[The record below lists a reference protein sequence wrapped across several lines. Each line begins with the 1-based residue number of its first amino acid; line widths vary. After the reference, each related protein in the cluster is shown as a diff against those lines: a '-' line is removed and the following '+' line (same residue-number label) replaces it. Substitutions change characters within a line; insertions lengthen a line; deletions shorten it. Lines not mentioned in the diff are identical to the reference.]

1 MKSTFLQLIF
11 ACIILLSFN
20 EKVNAQCAA
29 ASNVVHFVHA
39 GKSYE
44 VIKESK
50 TWATAASCAVTRGG
64 YLVEINSAAEQTAV
78 YTAITTTAGVSNTY
92 TSVSDGGGIAYVWI
106 GATDQMT
113 EGTWLWDGNNDN
125 TGSNFWNGQGS
136 AGAGGG
142 SAVGGAYNNW
152 GGSSAGPPNEPD
164 DFGGN
169 QDDAAIG
176 LAGWPAFNPGFYGN
190 ATEWNDIAITNTI
203 YYVVEYNCLKT
214 TNNASHTMCSNDSL
228 VFGSQ
233 VLYASDAGSNTEIFT
248 SAAGCDSTVIL
259 NLIVDS
265 TQSVS
270 ISATICS
277 NDSLPFGT
285 TVLYPNN
292 IGSNTQTFTTASG
305 CDSVVTLTLL
315 VDTSYT
321 ITTSAVLC
329 FSDTLQFGTQILNNT
344 NGGWNAETFTTIAG
358 CDSIVNL
365 FLSIINEPSS
375 SYNLSICNGD
385 SILFGSQYFTI
396 VDTGVN
402 TIVLTGSYGCD
413 STQIVTVNALSP
425 ITVSHTEIILL
436 SDSFIFGGQVLYPI
450 DTGIFVDTLI
460 ASNGCDSIVNLTL
473 EASRVHIGATTSC
486 LEIFPCP
493 INKYVTIQG
502 ALPSYNITIIN
513 NAGTTVATVNNTG
526 SIVHID
532 TSTLSAG
539 TKRVKIEDP
548 LNPAVSIIKIIK
560 P

>member
-11 ACIILLSFN
+11 ACIILLIFN

-64 YLVEINSAAEQTAV
+64 YLVEINSTAEQTAV
-78 YTAITTTAGVSNTY
+78 YTAITTTAGVSTTY
-92 TSVSDGGGIAYVWI
+92 TTVSDGGGIAYVWI

-125 TGSNFWNGQGS
+125 TGSNFWNGEGS

-169 QDDAAIG
+169 QDAAAIG

-214 TNNASHTMCSNDSL
+214 TTNTSQTLCSNDTL
-228 VFGSQ
+228 IFGTQILTS
-233 VLYASDAGSNTEIFT
+233 ADAGSNTEIFT
-248 SAAGCDSTVIL
+248 SAAGCDSTVVL
-259 NLIVDS
+259 NLIINPVAMPG
-265 TQSVS
+265 S
-270 ISATICS
+270 INVTFCDTTNGIIVLGQLI
-277 NDSLPFGT
+277 DTTGT
-285 TVLYPNN
+285 TNITLPNMA
-292 IGSNTQTFTTASG
+292 SNG
-305 CDSVVTLTLL
+305 CDSSVNVIANEITCVPLITIPDTQYVTMCAGE
-315 VDTSYT
+315 VDT
-321 ITTSAVLC
+321 ICPTSDDLASLDSIIIVNC
-329 FSDTLQFGTQILNNT
+329 SDGTAYEYGSVMVEPATGCGLYIAGSVAANYGDTVCVIAFDTSGNPD
-344 NGGWNAETFTTIAG
+344 TTIWIMTVDG
-358 CDSIVNL
+358 SSNSIN
-365 FLSIINEPSS
+365 
-375 SYNLSICNGD
+375 
-385 SILFGSQYFTI
+385 
-396 VDTGVN
+396 
-402 TIVLTGSYGCD
+402 
-413 STQIVTVNALSP
+413 
-425 ITVSHTEIILL
+425 EIILL
-436 SDSFIFGGQVLYPI
+436 SDSFLFDNQVLYPA
-450 DTGIFVDTLI
+450 DTGLHVGTFST
-460 ASNGCDSIVNLTL
+460 SNGCDSIVNLTL

-502 ALPSYNITIIN
+502 LLSNYNITIIN

-539 TKRVKIEDP
+539 TKRVKIIDP
-548 LNPAVSIIKIIK
+548 LNPDVCIIKIIK